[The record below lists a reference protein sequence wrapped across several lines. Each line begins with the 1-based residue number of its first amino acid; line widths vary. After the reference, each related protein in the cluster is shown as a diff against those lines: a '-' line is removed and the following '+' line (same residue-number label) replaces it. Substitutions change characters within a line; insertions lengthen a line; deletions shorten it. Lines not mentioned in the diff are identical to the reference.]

1 MPKRRTNNLKWKAEL
16 MRITNGKDD
25 KNRPLEIREKIRTLF
40 YADLGIAAQEKFLS
54 QQAKTDVVRR
64 LVIRWD
70 KSINEKTNGIR
81 IDGIDYNITRI
92 FTNMEKREMEL
103 SLIYVN

>member
-16 MRITNGKDD
+16 MRINNGKDD

>member
-16 MRITNGKDD
+16 MKITDGKDG
-25 KNRPLEIREKIRTLF
+25 KNRPIEIREKIRTLF

-64 LVIRWD
+64 LIIRRD
-70 KSINEKTNGIR
+70 KTINEKTNGIR
-81 IDGIDYNITRI
+81 IDGVDYNITRI
-92 FTNMEKREMEL
+92 FTNTEKREMEL
-103 SLIYVN
+103 SLAYVD